1 MSMNKCQLITMLT
14 GLQLTQITKDVM
26 QYVVCVNTIVDTI
39 VGWLRLCL
47 PRNAL
52 AGNRGR
58 QTLFIYMY
66 IRYHGYRSSYE
77 LEVEHYMLIDAL

>member
-14 GLQLTQITKDVM
+14 SLQPTQINKDVM
-26 QYVVCVNTIVDTI
+26 QYVICVNTIVDTI

-52 AGNRGR
+52 AGNCGM
-58 QTLFIYMY
+58 QTLLIY
-66 IRYHGYRSSYE
+66 ITIVTVVAHD
-77 LEVEHYMLIDAL
+77 LEVEYLH